1 MRLPEMPNFSISPE
15 DKIRLQHMLD
25 AALEI
30 QQYALSSTRDNLDFD
45 RKLVH
50 SIVRL
55 LEIIGEAASQIS
67 KQLKDETPSI
77 LWPILIGMRNRLIH
91 AYFSINLDVVWST
104 SIEDIP
110 PLIEEISNILGN
122 PEKNEI

>member
-1 MRLPEMPNFSISPE
+1 
-15 DKIRLQHMLD
+15 MLD

-30 QQYALSSTRDNLDFD
+30 QQYVQSSTREDLDKD

-50 SIVRL
+50 SLVRL

-67 KQLKDETPSI
+67 NELRENTVEIPWFI
-77 LWPILIGMRNRLIH
+77 IIGMRNRLVH

-104 SIEDIP
+104 STIDTPSLIED
-110 PLIEEISNILGN
+110 LKRLLG
-122 PEKNEI
+122 